1 MSIQLVVGLGNP
13 GRDYE
18 HTRHNLGWVV
28 VDALVRRRG
37 LAWKREPRFDAEY
50 VRGEVGGRP
59 IHFTK
64 PLSFMNDSGRPLQQ
78 LASFYKVPVTDIA
91 VVYDDLT
98 LPVGTCKVSVSG
110 SAGGH
115 NGVASVLSHLG
126 NGFARYR
133 LGIGPKQP
141 AEMDLKDFVLGSFS
155 LEHRTLLEQKL
166 DPLVAGLVLL
176 LEEGTERAMNQLN
189 RRAQNESDQ
198 TQLPRDLHP
207 R

>member
-1 MSIQLVVGLGNP
+1 MSIALVAGLGNP
-13 GRDYE
+13 GREYE

-28 VDALVRRRG
+28 VDALLRRRG

-50 VRGEVGGRP
+50 SRGEFGGRP
-59 IHFTK
+59 VHFVK

-78 LASFYKVPVTDIA
+78 IASFYKVPVTRIA
-91 VVYDDLT
+91 VAYDDLT
-98 LPVGTCKVSVSG
+98 IPVGACKVSVSG

-115 NGVASVLSHLG
+115 NGVASLLEHLG

-141 AEMDLKDFVLGSFS
+141 PEMDLKDFVLGSFT

-166 DPLVAGLVLL
+166 DPLVAGLMLL
-176 LEEGTERAMNQLN
+176 IEEGPERAMNQLN
-189 RRAQNESDQ
+189 RRANHESDQ